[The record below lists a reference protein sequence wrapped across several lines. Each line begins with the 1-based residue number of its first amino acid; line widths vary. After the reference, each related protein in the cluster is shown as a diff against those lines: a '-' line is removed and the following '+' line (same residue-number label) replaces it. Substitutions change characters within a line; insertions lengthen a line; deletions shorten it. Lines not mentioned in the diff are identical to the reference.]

1 MKQFL
6 VILCLTALV
15 WLGVSMA
22 EPVEYRVNAKVE
34 MVGYDTVRYAVV
46 RADTTVALRVTTDGY
61 RAFLFSMRHE
71 EPKLMVQVESEEL
84 QYSVAVESLYEM
96 LRGQMG
102 GVKNVASTVDSVR
115 MTLAERHSR
124 VYRPVIDGVN
134 FSFAE
139 QYGLYGQPTVTPSEV
154 TLYGPEE
161 ALAAIDEVRVAR
173 SSVADI
179 KASGSYRLPLEP
191 VWKQYPD
198 VHPSCSEVTVYVPVE
213 AFVEREYRVPVTVSG
228 ADTNV
233 ELRIYPEEVTLRVW
247 VAQRDLTRT
256 PDFKVAIDY
265 DEVLQHK
272 NAMQPRLLSYPS
284 YIRLRS
290 IEPREVQCVIIK

>member
-1 MKQFL
+1 
-6 VILCLTALV
+6 
-15 WLGVSMA
+15 MA
-22 EPVEYRVNAKVE
+22 EPEEYRVNAKVE

-46 RADTTVALRVTTDGY
+46 SADTSVAFRVTTDGY

-71 EPKLMVQVESEEL
+71 EPELKIQVEGDVL
-84 QYSVAVESLYEM
+84 QYSVAVESLYEI

-102 GVKNVASTVDSVR
+102 GVKNVAGAVDSVR
-115 MTLAERHSR
+115 MTLAERHHR
-124 VYRPVIDGVN
+124 VYRPSLDRVD

-139 QYGLYGQPTVTPSEV
+139 QYGLYGQPTVSPAEV

-161 ALAAIDEVRVAR
+161 ALAAIDEVRVAP
-173 SSVADI
+173 SSVTDI

-198 VHPSCSEVTVYVPVE
+198 VHPSSSEVSVYIPVE
-213 AFVEREYRVPVTVSG
+213 AFVEREYHVPVTVSG

-247 VAQRDLTRT
+247 VAQRDLART
-256 PDFKVAIDY
+256 PDFEVVIDY
-265 DEVLQHK
+265 GEVLQHK
-272 NAMQPRLLSYPS
+272 STIQPRLQSYPS
-284 YIRLRS
+284 YIRPRS
-290 IEPREVQCVIIK
+290 IEPGEVQCVIIK